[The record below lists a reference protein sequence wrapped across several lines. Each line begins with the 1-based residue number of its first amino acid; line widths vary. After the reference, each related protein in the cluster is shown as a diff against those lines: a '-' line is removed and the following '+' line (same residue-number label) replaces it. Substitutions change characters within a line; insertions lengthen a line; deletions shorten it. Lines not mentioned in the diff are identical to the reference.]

1 MEFVQPVYNGRVSF
15 EESPSTSGTIPSKL
29 MPGFSYS
36 TSSSSSAI
44 SDAVKGNLIVTPL
57 NSAFF
62 SPANVEIIQNKIR
75 YEVYVKS
82 GNKHIIDKQ
91 STDDLL
97 IVMRSMYY
105 QYGKNLP
112 DHIKEQVDEL
122 NTIVA
127 NWCVPKILAEIEM
140 YYQYRKDI
148 STMPVPL
155 SHPVLLNSAGTRSL
169 PFKPF
174 F

>member
-1 MEFVQPVYNGRVSF
+1 MEHVQPIYNGRVSF
-15 EESPSTSGTIPSKL
+15 ESGKIPNTTT
-29 MPGFSYS
+29 PGFTYS
-36 TSSSSSAI
+36 TSSAPSAGT
-44 SDAVKGNLIVTPL
+44 DAIRGNLQATPL
-57 NSAFF
+57 NTAFF
-62 SPANVEIIQNKIR
+62 SPRNVEIIQNKIR
-75 YEVYVKS
+75 YDVYTKS

-112 DHIKEQVDEL
+112 DHISEQIAEL
-122 NTIVA
+122 NEIVA

-140 YYQYRKDI
+140 YAQYRKDI

-155 SHPVLLNSAGTRSL
+155 AHPVLLNSAGTRSL

>member
-1 MEFVQPVYNGRVSF
+1 MEFVQPTYNGRVSF
-15 EESPSTSGTIPSKL
+15 EDSPSASGKPIAS

-36 TSSSSSAI
+36 TTSSSGAI

-112 DHIKEQVDEL
+112 DHIKEQVIEL
-122 NTIVA
+122 NQIVSD
-127 NWCVPKILAEIEM
+127 WSVPKILAEIEM

>member
-15 EESPSTSGTIPSKL
+15 EDSPSASGKPLSSL
-29 MPGFSYS
+29 PGFSYS
-36 TSSSSSAI
+36 TSSAQSAGT
-44 SDAVKGNLIVTPL
+44 DAVRGNVEITPL
-57 NSAFF
+57 NAAFF
-62 SPANVEIIQNKIR
+62 SPTNVEIIQNKIR
-75 YEVYVKS
+75 YDVFVKS

-91 STDDLL
+91 STDDIL

-105 QYGKNLP
+105 QYGKNIP
-112 DHIKEQVDEL
+112 DHIKEQVEEL
-122 NTIVA
+122 NTIVS

-148 STMPVPL
+148 STMPIPL
-155 SHPVLLNSAGTRSL
+155 AHPVLLNSAGTRSL

>member
-1 MEFVQPVYNGRVSF
+1 MEFVPKENGRISF
-15 EESPSTSGTIPSKL
+15 EDYPSISGKSA
-29 MPGFSYS
+29 MPGFAYS
-36 TSSSSSAI
+36 TSSASSAGA
-44 SDAVKGNLIVTPL
+44 DAVRGNLIVTPL
-57 NSAFF
+57 NSTFF
-62 SPANVEIIQNKIR
+62 SPSNVEIIQNKIR

-97 IVMRSMYY
+97 IVMRSIYY
-105 QYGKNLP
+105 QYGKNRP
-112 DHIKEQVDEL
+112 DHIKEQIEAL
-122 NTIVA
+122 NQLVCD
-127 NWCVPKILAEIEM
+127 WSVPKILAEIEM

-155 SHPVLLNSAGTRSL
+155 AHPVLLNSAGTRSL

>member
-1 MEFVQPVYNGRVSF
+1 MEFVQPIYNGRVSF
-15 EESPSTSGTIPSKL
+15 EDSPSASGSSSV
-29 MPGFSYS
+29 PGFTYS
-36 TSSSSSAI
+36 TSVSSSAGA
-44 SDAVKGNLIVTPL
+44 DAIKGNLQITPL

-62 SPANVEIIQNKIR
+62 SPSNVEIIQNKIR
-75 YEVYVKS
+75 YDVFIKS

-112 DHIKEQVDEL
+112 DHIKEQVEEL
-122 NTIVA
+122 NQIVS
-127 NWCVPKILAEIEM
+127 NWCVPKILAEIDM

-148 STMPVPL
+148 TTMPVPL
-155 SHPVLLNSAGTRSL
+155 AHPILLNSAGTRSL

>member
-1 MEFVQPVYNGRVSF
+1 MEFVQPIYNGRVSF
-15 EESPSTSGTIPSKL
+15 EETKSASGITTIP
-29 MPGFSYS
+29 GFTYS
-36 TSSSSSAI
+36 TAAPASAGA
-44 SDAVKGNLIVTPL
+44 DAVRGNLQITPL

-62 SPANVEIIQNKIR
+62 SPSNIEIIQNKIR
-75 YEVYVKS
+75 YEVYIKS

-91 STDDLL
+91 STDDIL

-112 DHIKEQVDEL
+112 DHIKEQVEEL
-122 NTIVA
+122 NQIVS
-127 NWCVPKILAEIEM
+127 NWCVPKILAEIDM

-148 STMPVPL
+148 TTMPVPL
-155 SHPVLLNSAGTRSL
+155 AHPVLLNSAGTRSL

>member
-1 MEFVQPVYNGRVSF
+1 MEFVQPTYNGRVSF
-15 EESPSTSGTIPSKL
+15 EDSPSASGTFSKA

-36 TSSSSSAI
+36 TTSSSSAI

-75 YEVYVKS
+75 FEVYTKS

-112 DHIKEQVDEL
+112 DHIKEQVAEL
-122 NTIVA
+122 NQIVSD
-127 NWCVPKILAEIEM
+127 WSVPKILAEIEM
-140 YYQYRKDI
+140 YHQYRKDI

-155 SHPVLLNSAGTRSL
+155 AHPVLLNSAGTRSL

>member
-1 MEFVQPVYNGRVSF
+1 MEFVQPTYNGRVSF
-15 EESPSTSGTIPSKL
+15 EDSPSASGTFSKA

-36 TSSSSSAI
+36 TTSSSSAI

-75 YEVYVKS
+75 FEVYTKS

-91 STDDLL
+91 STDDIL

-112 DHIKEQVDEL
+112 DRIKEQVAEL
-122 NTIVA
+122 NQIVSD
-127 NWCVPKILAEIEM
+127 WSVPKILAEIEM
-140 YYQYRKDI
+140 YHQYRKDI

-155 SHPVLLNSAGTRSL
+155 AHPVLLNSAGTRSL